1 MYNYCV
7 GVPKNLVSPTPL
19 LRPLFTSYSYNLHPV
34 NNIMEMS
41 FEHRIAASREQVWK
55 ALNDIE
61 ILKAS
66 IPGCDNLISE
76 EENTFKAQI
85 TAKVGPVKAKFKFDV
100 TLTDIDPPNAYTING
115 QGQGGAAGFANGSAA
130 VTLREDGKHTILA
143 YHAKA
148 NVGGKLAQLGARLID
163 GAAQKM
169 ANEFFVKFS
178 ELAAN
183 PSLLDAAP
191 APEAKPILPT
201 WLWLGALIT
210 LTAMGFLLLR

>member
-1 MYNYCV
+1 MYNYGV
-7 GVPKNLVSPTPL
+7 GAPKKLMPPTPL
-19 LRPLFTSYSYNLHPV
+19 VRPLFHELHPV
-34 NNIMEMS
+34 TNIMEMN

-61 ILKAS
+61 MLKAS
-66 IPGCDNLISE
+66 IPGCDSLISE

>member
-1 MYNYCV
+1 
-7 GVPKNLVSPTPL
+7 
-19 LRPLFTSYSYNLHPV
+19 
-34 NNIMEMS
+34 MEMS

-61 ILKAS
+61 ILKAA
-66 IPGCDNLISE
+66 IPGCNSLISE

-148 NVGGKLAQLGARLID
+148 TVGGKLAQLGARLID

-183 PSLLDAAP
+183 PSLLDADPP

-201 WLWLGALIT
+201 WLWLGALMALI
-210 LTAMGFLLLR
+210 AVSFLLLR

>member
-1 MYNYCV
+1 
-7 GVPKNLVSPTPL
+7 
-19 LRPLFTSYSYNLHPV
+19 
-34 NNIMEMS
+34 MEMS
-41 FEHRIAASREQVWK
+41 VEHRIAASREQVWE

-61 ILKAS
+61 ILKAA
-66 IPGCDNLISE
+66 IPGCDSLLSE

-169 ANEFFVKFS
+169 ANEFFVNFS
-178 ELAAN
+178 ELATN
-183 PSLLDAAP
+183 RSLLDAAR
-191 APEAKPILPT
+191 APEQKPTLPT
-201 WLWLGALIT
+201 WLWLGALIA
-210 LTAMGFLLLR
+210 LTAVGFLLLR

>member
-1 MYNYCV
+1 MYNDGV

>member
-1 MYNYCV
+1 LYNCGV
-7 GVPKNLVSPTPL
+7 GAPKKLMPPTPL
-19 LRPLFTSYSYNLHPV
+19 VRPFFHELHPV
-34 NNIMEMS
+34 TNIMEMN

-55 ALNDIE
+55 ALNDIQ

-66 IPGCDNLISE
+66 IPGCNSLISE

-85 TAKVGPVKAKFKFDV
+85 TAKVGPVKAKFNFDV

-130 VTLREDGKHTILA
+130 VTLHEDGEHTILG

-191 APEAKPILPT
+191 ASEAKPALPT
-201 WLWLGALIT
+201 WLWLGALIA
-210 LTAMGFLLLR
+210 LIAVGFLLLG

>member
-1 MYNYCV
+1 MLPQLPCSHPAGYKLN
-7 GVPKNLVSPTPL
+7 PVS
-19 LRPLFTSYSYNLHPV
+19 
-34 NNIMEMS
+34 NIMEMNV
-41 FEHRIAASREQVWK
+41 EHRIAASREQVWK

-66 IPGCDNLISE
+66 IPGCDSLISE

-100 TLTDIDPPNAYTING
+100 SLTDIDPPNAYTING

-130 VTLREDGKHTILA
+130 VTLREDGEYTILS

-148 NVGGKLAQLGARLID
+148 TVGGKLAQLGARLID

-191 APEAKPILPT
+191 APEKKSALPI
-201 WLWLGALIT
+201 WVWLGALIT
-210 LTAMGFLLLR
+210 VTVLGISLFI